1 MSILNEEEFK
11 MLRQYKGKID
21 VAILE
26 RILDEIEEDFE
37 KSRNLSSSIIFIYA
51 NYLTFVKQNKE
62 FFDLLSKIL
71 QKYSPKIGTENVIQ
85 LIIHLLK

>member
-21 VAILE
+21 ITILE
-26 RILDEIEEDFE
+26 KILDEIEEDFE
-37 KSRNLSSSIIFIYA
+37 KSHNLSSSIIFVYA
-51 NYLTFVKQNKE
+51 NYLTLVKQNRE

-71 QKYSPKIGTENVIQ
+71 QKYSPKMGTENVIQ
-85 LIIHLLK
+85 LVIHLLR

>member
-11 MLRQYKGKID
+11 ILRQYKGKID
-21 VAILE
+21 STLLE
-26 RILDEIEEDFE
+26 RILNEIEEDFE
-37 KSRNLSSSIIFIYA
+37 KSHNLSSSIIFIYT
-51 NYLTFVKQNKE
+51 NYLTLIKQNKE

-85 LIIHLLK
+85 LIINSLK